1 MTTPNFTPEFN
12 PAARLEARHIGRER
26 QPLLIIDNVLKN
38 PQGVLALA
46 TQTPFIRPDNSAYP
60 GLNAPMPVA
69 YGQALAMALQP
80 ILHQGFGL
88 PKSAPLQFHS
98 FLALATLAASELK
111 PYQRIPHFD
120 STDPFRL
127 AVVHYFCDGPHGGTG
142 FFRQRATGFETV
154 SPSQMSQF
162 DQHAADDLRRGL
174 PDHYTSAQTPS
185 YEMIAAVDAA
195 FDRLIVYRNNCLHSA
210 LLGGSPLTDD
220 PRTGRLTVNTFISP
234 A

>member
-1 MTTPNFTPEFN
+1 MALDFIPEFN
-12 PAARLEARHIGRER
+12 PVARLEARHIGHER

-38 PQGVLALA
+38 SHDVLALA
-46 TQTPFIRPDNSAYP
+46 THSPFTKPGNSAYP
-60 GLNAPMPVA
+60 GLNALMPVA

-80 ILHQGFGL
+80 LLHQGFGL
-88 PKSAPLQFHS
+88 PKSGPLQFHS
-98 FLALATLAASELK
+98 FMALATLSASELK

-127 AVVHYFCDGPHGGTG
+127 AVVHYFCAPPHGGTG

-154 SPSQMSQF
+154 SQSQLSLF
-162 DQHAADDLRRGL
+162 DHHAAEDIRRGV
-174 PDHYTSAQTPS
+174 PDHYTSSQTPA
-185 YEMIAAVDAA
+185 YEMIAAVEAK

-210 LLGGSPLTDD
+210 LLEGSPLTDD
-220 PRTGRLTVNTFISP
+220 PRTGRLTVNSFISP